1 MIRKEILE
9 DVIFK
14 TIKKSS
20 CCIPKDVHN
29 VLKEEIK
36 SAETETE
43 KDAFS
48 NLLKSLDLSIERE
61 NLACPDTGWPLFF
74 YKIGN
79 EADIEGGILELEE
92 ISRKMVTKATKEGY
106 LRSTMKHP
114 LTGYDPGGNVGLHV
128 PHFDYKFVPGKD
140 IQVTYVAKGGGS
152 ECFGGTRHRMIAFA
166 DGIIGIE
173 KFIIDS
179 YIAATRAGAICP
191 PGILGI
197 GIGGTA
203 NIAANIAKEAACLRL
218 IGTHHPEPMIAK
230 IETDLYQA
238 LNKLGIGIMGSGEGP
253 SVLAVNVEYAYTHI
267 AGIAVAT
274 SSNCCVSRRATA
286 KINNNG
292 KIEELDD
299 PDWFERGQ

>member
-1 MIRKEILE
+1 MIRKEVLE

-20 CCIPKDVHN
+20 CNIPKDVHN
-29 VLKEEIK
+29 ALEKEIK
-36 SAETETE
+36 LAEAE
-43 KDAFS
+43 KGKEAFS

-79 EADIEGGILELEE
+79 EADIEGGILKLEE
-92 ISRKMVTKATKEGY
+92 ISRKMVEKATKKGY

-114 LTGYDPGGNVGLHV
+114 LTGYDPGNNIGLHV

-152 ECFGGTRHRMIAFA
+152 ECFGGTRYRMIAFA

-179 YIAATRAGAICP
+179 YIAATKAGAICP
-191 PGILGI
+191 PGILGV

-218 IGTHHPEPMIAK
+218 IGTHHPEPMIKK
-230 IETDLYQA
+230 IKQICTRL
-238 LNKLGIGIMGSGEGP
+238 
-253 SVLAVNVEYAYTHI
+253 
-267 AGIAVAT
+267 
-274 SSNCCVSRRATA
+274 
-286 KINNNG
+286 
-292 KIEELDD
+292 
-299 PDWFERGQ
+299 

>member
-1 MIRKEILE
+1 MIEKKILN
-9 DVIFK
+9 DVIFE
-14 TIKKSS
+14 TIKLSS
-20 CCIPKDVHN
+20 CNIPKDVRHA
-29 VLKEEIK
+29 LEEEIK
-36 SAETETE
+36 LAENEKG

-48 NLLKSLDLSIERE
+48 NLLKSLDLSIERR

-74 YKIGN
+74 FKIGN
-79 EADIEGGILELEE
+79 EAKIEGGILGLEE
-92 ISRKMVTKATKEGY
+92 ISRQMVIKATKEGY

-166 DGIIGIE
+166 DGITGIE
-173 KFIIDS
+173 KFVIDS

-218 IGTHHPEPMIAK
+218 VGTHHPESMIAK

-238 LNKLGIGIMGSGEGP
+238 LNQLGIGIMGSGVGS
-253 SVLAVNVEYAYTHI
+253 SVLAVNIEYAYTHI

-274 SSNCCVSRRATA
+274 SSNCCVSRRATT
-286 KINNNG
+286 KIYDNG
-292 KIEELDD
+292 NIKELDN